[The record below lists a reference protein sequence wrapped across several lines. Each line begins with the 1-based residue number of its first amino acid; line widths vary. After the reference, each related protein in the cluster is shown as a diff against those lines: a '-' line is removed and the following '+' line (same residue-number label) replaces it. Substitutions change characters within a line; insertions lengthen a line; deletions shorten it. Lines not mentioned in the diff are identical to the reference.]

1 MAVTTY
7 TKNGLSSLSGTFS
20 NTSVVNINLD
30 ASAGVNTWKIY
41 LNAIP
46 HNDNVILYGGL
57 YDAYNGGGN
66 RMINVDSTVMSLYNN
81 DVGVIESNRNYI
93 RYVYYNMGNNTYE
106 GMHLSLELHNCNL
119 SYTVRDT
126 SSSRDEMARTVRGT
140 WLAGKQ
146 YITNYQMTDVGS
158 FMGSNSYT
166 SSLFPTGVES
176 ISFYMNSGNMSGN
189 YKAVPVL
196 RESG

>member
-1 MAVTTY
+1 MTTTY
-7 TKNGLSSLSGTFS
+7 YEGNGVAGKAGTFS

-46 HNDNVILYGGL
+46 HTDNVILYGGL

-66 RMINVDSTVMSLYNN
+66 RMTNIDSQAMSLYNN
-81 DVGVIESNRNYI
+81 DVGAYYNNQNYI
-93 RYVYYNMGNNTYE
+93 RYVFYNIGNNTYE
-106 GMHLSLELHNCNL
+106 GVHLSLELHNCNL
-119 SYTVRDT
+119 NFSVRDNT
-126 SSSRDEMARTVRGT
+126 SSRDEMARTVRGT

-146 YITNYQMTDVGS
+146 YVSNYQMTDVGS
-158 FMGSNSYT
+158 FMGSNSYS

-176 ISFYMNSGNMSGN
+176 ISFYMSSGNMSGN
-189 YKAVPVL
+189 YKAIAIL
-196 RESG
+196 AE